1 MISPS
6 RLLCLVLLF
15 WPSLRAATAPRSFP
29 ITEVAAGA
37 DATLSV
43 QAALDACAAAGG
55 GTVLFTAG
63 TWNLEK
69 PAYVRSHTTVQVA
82 VGARVLGSLLFE
94 NAEKVSLVGED
105 RATSFVRVA
114 RFSDCRGVVI
124 RDHSGETQWF
134 TRSTGVRLDRITLAQ
149 KPQRQAEGSAIGFT
163 SCRDV
168 RAADCDFS
176 SNDDVW
182 CIKRG
187 GEDIHLTRSILR
199 GHLAA
204 PFKIGTETD
213 GVFRNISFTDSVV
226 LDSDRAAVTIEAVD
240 GATVEDVVCERLR
253 FINVNTPLFIRLGHR
268 DRYGLGRVGTI
279 RRVVLRDIE
288 SVGAG
293 KDEGF
298 GSAIAGLPDHPVES
312 VTLERVRLLVRGG
325 GRPEDAADPVP
336 ERPEFYPEFDLFG
349 KLPAYALYAR
359 HVRGLTLRDVT
370 VGFSN
375 PDTRPALVCDDVR
388 QLVLDGFRP
397 MGLAASVSVVR
408 EVESRRRYLPGLR
421 LAAGAVSI
429 RLIDSRGI
437 SIARGVAAAG
447 VPFLEIGGARSGDVR
462 LEANDLFGATAPA
475 LRAGPEVPGPLPAEF
490 VRAPVVLPRPIPPRP
505 GLPPGDSGWLV
516 SALAAAAPGA
526 SIAVPRGHYR
536 IAAPQLPLVIRANG
550 VTLRPAEGPGSVRL
564 EALLRPGGEV
574 QSTYRTATPVEL
586 AGLALIHVA
595 ASNVTIEGL
604 MLGAA
609 TFNVFAHG
617 VDRLTLRENTFDFSR
632 LFHVYLLD
640 GRGHRIVGNRAR
652 ASLNCVARL
661 DRCHASVLEDNVFA
675 ENPAGFRLAG
685 SSGNTIRRNR
695 LLGLSWDAILLENGS
710 NDSRVEGN
718 EITGGRLTGIQI
730 RDSHRIRV
738 TENQISQHKT
748 EAVLI
753 DRGASEIVMRGN
765 RFSGNVGL
773 AVSNETP
780 HTVDARENWW
790 GSPDGPSVDGRGAGD
805 LVDLRVDF
813 ADWLRRAP
821 GS

>member
-1 MISPS
+1 MNPRS
-6 RLLCLVLLF
+6 LLCLAILF
-15 WPSLRAATAPRSFP
+15 GTPPLAAAAVRNFP
-29 ITEVAAGA
+29 VTEVVAGA
-37 DATLSV
+37 DATSSV
-43 QAALDACAAAGG
+43 QGALDACALAGG
-55 GTVLFTAG
+55 GTVLFTPG

-69 PAYVRSHTTVQVA
+69 PAYVRSRTTVRLA
-82 VGARVLGSLLFE
+82 AGARVLGSLLFE
-94 NAEKVSLVGED
+94 NAEEVSLVGED
-105 RATSFVRVA
+105 RVTSFVRVA
-114 RFSDCRGVVI
+114 RFNDCRGVAV
-124 RDHSGETQWF
+124 RDHSGEAQWF
-134 TRSTGVRLDRITLAQ
+134 TRCNGVRLDRVTLAQ

-182 CIKRG
+182 CVKRG

-213 GVFRNISFTDSVV
+213 GVFRHITFTDSVV
-226 LDSDRAAVTIEAVD
+226 IDSDRAAITIESVD

-279 RRVVLRDIE
+279 RGVVLRDID

-298 GSAIAGLPDHPVES
+298 GSAIAGLPDHPVENVS
-312 VTLERVRLLVRGG
+312 LERVRILVRGG
-325 GRPEDAADPVP
+325 GRPEDAEDPVP

-359 HVRGLTLRDVT
+359 HVRGLTLREVT

-388 QLVLDGFRP
+388 QLTLDGFRP
-397 MGLAASVSVVR
+397 MGLADSVSVVR
-408 EVESRRRYLPGLR
+408 EVEGRRRYLPGLR
-421 LAAGAVSI
+421 LGSGAVSV
-429 RLIDSRGI
+429 RLIDT
-437 SIARGVAAAG
+437 RGVSVGRSVAAVG

-462 LEANDLFGATAPA
+462 LEANEFLGAAAPV
-475 LRAGPEVPGPLPAEF
+475 LRAGPEVPGPLPAAF

-505 GLPPGDSGWLV
+505 DLPPGDTGWLV

-526 SIAVPRGHYR
+526 SIAIPRGHYR
-536 IAAPQLPLVIRANG
+536 IAASQLPLVVRAPG

-564 EALLRPGGEV
+564 EALPRPGGEV
-574 QSTYRTATPVEL
+574 QSTYRTSTPAEL
-586 AGLALIHVA
+586 AGVALIHVA
-595 ASNVTIEGL
+595 ASDVTIEGL

-617 VDRLTLRENTFDFSR
+617 VDRLTLRENSFDFSR

-640 GRGHRIVGNRAR
+640 GRGHRMLGNRAR

-661 DRCHASVLEDNVFA
+661 DRCHGSVLEENVFA
-675 ENPAGFRLAG
+675 ENPAGFRLMG
-685 SSGNTIRRNR
+685 STGNTIRRNR
-695 LLGLSWDAILLENGS
+695 LLGLSWDAILLDAGS
-710 NDSRVEGN
+710 DDNRIEEN
-718 EITGGRLTGIQI
+718 EIVGGRITGLQI
-730 RDSHRIRV
+730 RGAHRTQVMGNRLAG
-738 TENQISQHKT
+738 HKN

-753 DRGASEIVMRGN
+753 DRGASVTVLRRNAFEGN
-765 RFSGNVGL
+765 IGL

-780 HTVDARENWW
+780 ANIDARENWW
-790 GSPDGPSVDGRGAGD
+790 GSPAGPAVDGRGAGE
-805 LVDLRVDF
+805 LVDVRVDYSN
-813 ADWLRRAP
+813 WLPHAP
-821 GS
+821 VP